1 MTFLFRPMICRF
13 VIFRHICQ
21 WYHGRLGE
29 VNSIPWRVYSTSRTG
44 SSDESL
50 PIGLVG
56 FKNPTETTAQWWL
69 FQWNA
74 WNLWKCLCFFLWKSM
89 KFTKRHHGYMFG
101 IYWRLFIIMK
111 HFLVSSNFVDSIQR
125 LKQKNSQKKLPWRL
139 NGFRALGSMGVD

>member
-1 MTFLFRPMICRF
+1 MKYQSYLLIELITHSLMRNTFCFDTYGGCSNLCFWISLYLFRMTFLFRPMICLF
-13 VIFRHICQ
+13 VMFRHICQ

-89 KFTKRHHGYMFG
+89 KFTKRHHGVCLGFFG
-101 IYWRLFIIMK
+101 GY
-111 HFLVSSNFVDSIQR
+111 S
-125 LKQKNSQKKLPWRL
+125 
-139 NGFRALGSMGVD
+139 